1 MFSIYLVKMVF
12 IFPANLILSFYEK
25 ARMILPQNILK
36 DEISSIM
43 EKKMIFILEN
53 IVCPLIEKLKMMGK
67 LVQSNTSRI
76 TISIY
81 MPFSNWQLQNKL
93 ILQLFHN
100 WSIISLSITN
110 QKCSTWC
117 CVIYLRHVPKN
128 SS

>member
-1 MFSIYLVKMVF
+1 MK
-12 IFPANLILSFYEK
+12 K
-25 ARMILPQNILK
+25 ARMILPQNTLK

-81 MPFSNWQLQNKL
+81 MPFSN
-93 ILQLFHN
+93 
-100 WSIISLSITN
+100 
-110 QKCSTWC
+110 
-117 CVIYLRHVPKN
+117 
-128 SS
+128 